1 MNTKLCVV
9 ALIALFW
16 CDAACYA
23 ASESGELLF
32 SFHTIES
39 SSGGDSVKGV
49 NFSFYVNKAG
59 LITGHY
65 IKNGS
70 VRDVFGGGTDSSNA
84 LRKQLKSLAFESMDF
99 EAELRTAVD
108 SYREVTK
115 QNGGNILVPTVLDGA
130 EVEIRYNFEGVD
142 FVLKRWSPQV
152 EIDFYAPYS
161 QKIKK
166 LQALIDIFALHFG
179 RSMFRL

>member
-9 ALIALFW
+9 ALMALFW
-16 CDAACYA
+16 CHAACYA

-32 SFHTIES
+32 SFQTIEG

-49 NFSFYVNKAG
+49 NFSFYINKGG
-59 LITGHY
+59 LITGY
-65 IKNGS
+65 YSKDGS

-99 EAELRTAVD
+99 EVELRAAVT
-108 SYREVTK
+108 SYREATK
-115 QNGGNILVPTVLDGA
+115 QNGGRILVPAVLDGA

-152 EIDFYAPYS
+152 EIDFYAPYNP
-161 QKIKK
+161 KIEK
-166 LQALIDIFALHFG
+166 LRALIDIFALYYG
-179 RSMFRL
+179 RSKFRL